1 MPKLFR
7 FLDTDVTPPRE
18 GVKIL
23 GAEDVPAG
31 GIILRVIDETYV
43 ITTIEFLADAGI
55 EITEEI
61 VGTDLT
67 ITIGA
72 TGYRR
77 LEVRGLISS
86 NVTKSG
92 TLTHDGV
99 AYAGGDPAWLIN
111 QTSALEDGPWLVQGG
126 AWTRPSGYVAPGTE
140 IRISEGTIWAGTI
153 WRVTNATEPTLGT
166 NAVLSERVD
175 QKLVILPGTN
185 ANINIPENLGPRS
198 MYILPVLSALRT
210 WTLPAAPMRGQEILF
225 QYNAT
230 GTSQLVLARSGTQN
244 INGGTANV
252 GIPVSSYRR
261 GSIIFDGANWFLN
274 SSTGP

>member
-99 AYAGGDPAWLIN
+99 AYAGGERSGYPKGR
-111 QTSALEDGPWLVQGG
+111 SGPGRSG
-126 AWTRPSGYVAPGTE
+126 ASRTRRSRPSGRMPFSRSAS
-140 IRISEGTIWAGTI
+140 IR
-153 WRVTNATEPTLGT
+153 
-166 NAVLSERVD
+166 
-175 QKLVILPGTN
+175 
-185 ANINIPENLGPRS
+185 
-198 MYILPVLSALRT
+198 
-210 WTLPAAPMRGQEILF
+210 
-225 QYNAT
+225 
-230 GTSQLVLARSGTQN
+230 
-244 INGGTANV
+244 
-252 GIPVSSYRR
+252 SS
-261 GSIIFDGANWFLN
+261 
-274 SSTGP
+274 